1 MIMRKISERDIAFI
15 KYLHN
20 EEEKGTKEISEIT
33 GVSKTSIRVIIHDRR
48 DEVNRKA
55 RERYWAQKNAQSEQ
69 AAKEQTTPPEEQTEQ
84 EIMPGFNRVRY
95 YPILTELLDCFPD
108 DLLSA
113 LAEAFDSYKKR
124 LQSSD

>member
-1 MIMRKISERDIAFI
+1 MIMRRISERDIAFI

-20 EEEKGTKEISEIT
+20 EEGKKTKEISEIT

-48 DEVNRKA
+48 DEVNRKE
-55 RERYWAQKNAQSEQ
+55 RERYWRNKKVQSEQ
-69 AAKEQTTPPEEQTEQ
+69 AAKEQTTPPEEQTEP

-95 YPILTELLDCFPD
+95 YLILMELLDCFPD
-108 DLLSA
+108 DLLSV